1 MKITPLTFTIS
12 ISRSKSTTSTM
23 AAVFVLRNPVRLV
36 SSMTWSRKSSWL
48 RIFTNKFSCD
58 SSPGIPPNAPNAI
71 QVPPPPSWSVS
82 ELRLSST
89 DDTKPDKISEE
100 ELATLARRCL
110 IDVRRLS
117 PDRRDQLRVDI
128 AGIMRCASVMLDSK
142 KLGIDGDNNVDASLD
157 NTLTDQEVYDDPRGL
172 GRMPLRRNS
181 LETEQRDEWKLNG
194 SRESKAIMKMNSI
207 KSKMVVDNDEGYFSV
222 VTKR

>member
-1 MKITPLTFTIS
+1 
-12 ISRSKSTTSTM
+12 M

-36 SSMTWSRKSSWL
+36 SSMTLRSRKSSWL
-48 RIFTNKFSCD
+48 SSFTSSFSSD
-58 SSPGIPPNAPNAI
+58 SSPTIPPNAI

-142 KLGIDGDNNVDASLD
+142 KLGIDGDNNDASLD

-181 LETEQRDEWKLNG
+181 LDNEQRDEWKLNG
-194 SRESKAIMKMNSI
+194 SQESKAIMKMNSV
-207 KSKMVVDNDEGYFSV
+207 KAKMVVDNDEGYFSV

>member
-1 MKITPLTFTIS
+1 
-12 ISRSKSTTSTM
+12 M

-36 SSMTWSRKSSWL
+36 SSMTSRSRKSSWL
-48 RIFTNKFSCD
+48 SSD
-58 SSPGIPPNAPNAI
+58 SSQGIPPNAI

-128 AGIMRCASVMLDSK
+128 AGIMRCASAMLDSK
-142 KLGIDGDNNVDASLD
+142 KLGIDGDNNDASFD

-172 GRMPLRRNS
+172 GRMPLRRNNS

-194 SRESKAIMKMNSI
+194 SKESKAIMKMNCV